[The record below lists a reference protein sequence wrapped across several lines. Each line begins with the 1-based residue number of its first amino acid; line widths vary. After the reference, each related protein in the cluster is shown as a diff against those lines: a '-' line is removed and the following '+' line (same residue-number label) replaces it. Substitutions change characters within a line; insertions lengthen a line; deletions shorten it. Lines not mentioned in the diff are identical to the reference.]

1 MEDVYLVLA
10 EKLGYGGSERLRK
23 VLKRLMGREEAE
35 IVASLPCPVAEL
47 AQRVGK
53 EEEKVN
59 NTLNELFGKGVV
71 FMTSKGY
78 RFARD
83 IFQLHD
89 ATATDVRLDDVW
101 GRELLDLWE
110 DFCQSEWYAD
120 WAKAVG
126 TWQMPMRRVV
136 PARKAISKGTE
147 LFPSENVRA
156 ILDKATR
163 FALAHCS
170 CRRISGRCELPVDV
184 CLQVNRGAEYAIARG
199 TGKELTNDEALKVM
213 DVAEEAGLIH
223 SVYNNSGVPNVIC
236 NCCTDCCIFYYLL
249 TKYGVLEKGVARSR
263 FQAEVD
269 KAICKGCQTC
279 VERCPFEAVEMVK
292 ISEAKKLKAQ
302 IKPEKC
308 FGCGV
313 CAVGCDSEAIKLIEV
328 RPPEY
333 ITRLRVRTRKTGCNH
348 VDAVS
353 VIAEGQPRDRSR
365 GKRQGG

>member
-1 MEDVYLVLA
+1 MADAYVILA
-10 EKLGYGGSERLRK
+10 EKLGYAGSERLRK
-23 VLKRLMGREEAE
+23 VLKRLMSEEEVE
-35 IVASLPCPVAEL
+35 IAASLPCPVAEL
-47 AQRVGK
+47 AQKLGVG
-53 EEEKVN
+53 EEKVN
-59 NTLNELFGKGVV
+59 DILNGLFGKGVV
-71 FMTSKGY
+71 FVTSKGY

-120 WAKAVG
+120 WAKTVEAG
-126 TWQMPMRRVV
+126 KMPMWRVL
-136 PARKAISKGTE
+136 PARKAISEGAR
-147 LFPSENVRA
+147 LLASEDVQA

-163 FALAHCS
+163 FALGHCS
-170 CRRISGRCELPVDV
+170 CRRISGRCDFPEDV

-199 TGKELTNDEALKVM
+199 TGKELTREEALKIM
-213 DVAEEAGLIH
+213 DAAEEAGLIH
-223 SVYNNSGVPNVIC
+223 SVFNSSEVASVIC
-236 NCCTDCCIFYYLL
+236 NCCTDCCIFYYPL

-279 VERCPFEAVEMVK
+279 VERCPFEAVDMVK
-292 ISEAKKLKAQ
+292 VPGEKKLKAQ
-302 IKPEKC
+302 ITSEKC

-313 CAVGCDSEAIKLIEV
+313 CVVGCESGAIKLLEV

-333 ITRLRVRTRKTGCNH
+333 IP
-348 VDAVS
+348 A
-353 VIAEGQPRDRSR
+353 
-365 GKRQGG
+365 

>member
-1 MEDVYLVLA
+1 MEDVYVVLA
-10 EKLGYGGSERLRK
+10 EKLGYGGSDRLGK
-23 VLKRLMGREEAE
+23 ILKRLMDREEAE
-35 IVASLPCPVAEL
+35 IVAFLPCPVAEL
-47 AQRVGK
+47 AQKAGK

-59 NTLNELFGKGVV
+59 DNLSRLFGKGVV

-89 ATATDVRLDDVW
+89 ATATDVRSDGAW

-120 WAKAVG
+120 WAKSVG
-126 TWQMPMRRVV
+126 TWTMPMWRVV
-136 PARKAISKGTE
+136 PARKAMSKETKLLPAE
-147 LFPSENVRA
+147 DIQA

-163 FALAHCS
+163 FALGHCS
-170 CRRISGRCELPVDV
+170 CRRISGRCDFPTDV

-199 TGKELTNDEALKVM
+199 TGKELTRDEALEVM
-213 DVAEEAGLIH
+213 DTAEKAGLIH
-223 SVYNNSGVPNVIC
+223 SVFNSSEVANVIC
-236 NCCTDCCIFYYLL
+236 NCCTDCCIFYYPL

-292 ISEAKKLKAQ
+292 IAGEKKLKAE
-302 IKPEKC
+302 ITPEKC

-313 CAVGCDSEAIKLIEV
+313 CTVGCESGAIKLVEV

-333 ITRLRVRTRKTGCNH
+333 IP
-348 VDAVS
+348 A
-353 VIAEGQPRDRSR
+353 
-365 GKRQGG
+365 